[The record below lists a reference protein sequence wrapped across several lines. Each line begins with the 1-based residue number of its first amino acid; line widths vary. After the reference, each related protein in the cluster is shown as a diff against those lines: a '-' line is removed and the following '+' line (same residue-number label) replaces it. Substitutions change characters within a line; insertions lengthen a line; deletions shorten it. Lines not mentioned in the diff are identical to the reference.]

1 MAITIDWGQ
10 KIIHVPQA
18 DLTPVGGLVY
28 ELDVEAFRL
37 ALKDL
42 EDDEAGTVFPDT
54 HRHNTEVTLSG
65 VTYARTVEII
75 NGYTISFED
84 TGVPYVVS
92 CVGANHNLGDVT
104 NFDGSSSLLI
114 GNSAGLIVR
123 NIGSGLSPEQDAR
136 LVSIENTGNA
146 SALAID
152 DVQTSVDA
160 GNAEVEFIK
169 NVLEADE
176 EIRANTYKKFIKG
189 TATTLVSKN
198 VTKVGNDVDLVEP

>member
-1 MAITIDWGQ
+1 MAITVDWGQ

-18 DLTPVGGLVY
+18 DLTPISGLVF
-28 ELDVEAFRL
+28 ELDVDVLRL

-42 EDDEAGTVFPDT
+42 EDDEAGAVFPDT

-75 NGYTISFED
+75 NGYTLSFEN

-123 NIGSGLSPEQDAR
+123 AVGSGLSAEQDAR
-136 LVSIENTGNA
+136 LLSIENTGEA

-152 DVQTSVDA
+152 DVQTAVDA
-160 GNAEVEFIK
+160 GNVGLGTVK
-169 NVLEADE
+169 NLMEADE
-176 EIRANTYKKFIKG
+176 EIRSNTYRRKLKG
-189 TATTLVSKN
+189 TGTVLMDKA
-198 VTKVGNDVDLVEP
+198 VTRNGGDIDLVEV